1 MSASEILD
9 QIDFNSQ
16 QIYQNLK
23 LKNINVPKEFV
34 DTIFNKFI
42 LNLDQISQMGSSS
55 FQFSEN
61 SLKNFQINYLNKI
74 NNPILGFYYPD
85 LKTNLLYLCDT
96 YMKECVQ
103 SDEKIRLI
111 KNDLIYEENVYHLIS
126 FDIENQINKNLY
138 KIDEKIYLKD
148 FGNSEVLIDYA
159 NKILT
164 INIKDSKRI
173 LMFGD
178 GILKDWSIEMS
189 GNLENEV
196 SKFRQ
201 DENSLTGCLTFYDLF
216 VENIIVNSKNNNCED
231 AINFLNTKG
240 TIEEINVTNS
250 IFDAVDIDYSDLIIN
265 KVFIDSAGNDCLD
278 LSFSNL
284 QFLKV
289 QNSDC
294 GDKSI
299 SIGEKT
305 NVVFGQ
311 TNIKNSNTGV
321 AIKDSSIVYF
331 KEVLKSP
338 VPILVL
344 QCIPK
349 QEFDPLLLKLKI
361 TYVTL

>member
-1 MSASEILD
+1 MGLSIHNRKFYYDNYSKSLIPIYYDIDSQLETRDLTFPQCNEELTYQYQVTSCINNLALSASEILD

-23 LKNINVPKEFV
+23 LKNINVPKEYF

-159 NKILT
+159 NKIST
-164 INIKDSKRI
+164 IIKDSKRI

-178 GILKDWSIEMS
+178 
-189 GNLENEV
+189 
-196 SKFRQ
+196 
-201 DENSLTGCLTFYDLF
+201 
-216 VENIIVNSKNNNCED
+216 
-231 AINFLNTKG
+231 
-240 TIEEINVTNS
+240 
-250 IFDAVDIDYSDLIIN
+250 
-265 KVFIDSAGNDCLD
+265 
-278 LSFSNL
+278 
-284 QFLKV
+284 
-289 QNSDC
+289 
-294 GDKSI
+294 
-299 SIGEKT
+299 
-305 NVVFGQ
+305 
-311 TNIKNSNTGV
+311 
-321 AIKDSSIVYF
+321 
-331 KEVLKSP
+331 
-338 VPILVL
+338 
-344 QCIPK
+344 
-349 QEFDPLLLKLKI
+349 EF
-361 TYVTL
+361 